1 MRVEEMMHMYSC
13 SIDLMEAARKLD
25 YKGQYKVCYAF
36 YDEIIK
42 YPQWDENEFC
52 LLFDEL
58 YERINP
64 EMLDDEI
71 TKIHQCV
78 NEMDNALSEIDRYD
92 PGTFRRIAE
101 QLAKV
106 I

>member
-1 MRVEEMMHMYSC
+1 MRVEGKMHMYSC
-13 SIDLMEAARKLD
+13 SIDLMEDVRKLD
-25 YKGQYKVCYAF
+25 YKNQYKICFAF

-42 YPQWDENEFC
+42 YPQWDKNEFC
-52 LLFDEL
+52 LFFDEL

-71 TKIHQCV
+71 TKIRQCV
-78 NEMDNALSEIDRYD
+78 NEMDNVLSEVDEREPVAFYEL
-92 PGTFRRIAE
+92 AE

-106 I
+106 L